1 MHSLTNANVNMA
13 YKTIATRVP
22 KEIDE
27 FLKRIMNEEKSDKS
41 TTIRKILE
49 RGIADWRKER
59 ATDLLRK
66 GKVTLAK
73 AAEIAGISIYEMIE
87 LVKEKKIDYIRITA
101 EELEEDL
108 KLLESEGD

>member
-1 MHSLTNANVNMA
+1 MA

-22 KEIDE
+22 KEIDD
-27 FLKRIMNEEKSDKS
+27 FLTKIMKEEKLDKS
-41 TTIRKILE
+41 TTTRRILE
-49 RGIADWRKER
+49 LGIAEWRKER
-59 ATDLLRK
+59 AIELLRN
-66 GKVTLAK
+66 GKATLAK

-87 LVKEKKIDYIRITA
+87 LVKEKRIDYIHITA

>member
-1 MHSLTNANVNMA
+1 MA

-27 FLKRIMNEEKSDKS
+27 FLEKIMKEEKLDKS
-41 TTIRKILE
+41 TTTRKLLE
-49 RGIADWRKER
+49 LGIAEWRSER
-59 ATDLLRK
+59 AIDLLRN

-87 LVKEKKIDYIRITA
+87 LVKEKKIDYIHIA
-101 EELEEDL
+101 GEELEEDL
-108 KLLESEGD
+108 RLMGSEI